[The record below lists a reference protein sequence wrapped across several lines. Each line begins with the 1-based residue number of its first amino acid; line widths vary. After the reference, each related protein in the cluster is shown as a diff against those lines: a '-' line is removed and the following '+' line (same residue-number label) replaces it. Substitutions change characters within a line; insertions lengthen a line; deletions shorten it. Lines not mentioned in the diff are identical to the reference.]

1 MKEIKQAPQTMLKF
15 SGSPVEIGSQIW
27 ERMCLPAIG
36 ITSKAMPQ
44 QQLAQL
50 YAGFM
55 LSAMGAMVA
64 DFGHEQAIAYVNE
77 VTDKFIAEAPTLGE
91 ATSVQ

>member
-1 MKEIKQAPQTMLKF
+1 MKETKEVPATMLKF

-36 ITSKAMPQ
+36 ITSKAMPPQ
-44 QQLAQL
+44 ALAQL

-55 LSAMGAMVA
+55 LSAMGALAA
-64 DFGHEQAIAYVNE
+64 DFGSDQAIAYITE